1 MQHQSKH
8 IHDRHRLHHGLT
20 AQPFEEEPLKAHR
33 FRQYVSYLK
42 RGKDII
48 LNILI
53 ISFVIYQV
61 FHLFNLQ
68 K

>member
-1 MQHQSKH
+1 M
-8 IHDRHRLHHGLT
+8 HHGLT

-33 FRQYVSYLK
+33 FRQYVNYLK

-48 LNILI
+48 LTILI
-53 ISFVIYQV
+53 IFFIYQV